1 LQHDATRQGDRAE
14 SDGCASLLSY
24 LLNRVPPDLKE
35 GRLVSVGQRRG
46 DRAILAHDE
55 IDERR
60 RLGTGS
66 LQTLVFY
73 EAVQGVL
80 ASSPPE

>member
-1 LQHDATRQGDRAE
+1 MWAT
-14 SDGCASLLSY
+14 LLI
-24 LLNRVPPDLKE
+24 RVPLDLKE
-35 GRLVSVGQRRG
+35 ARFASIGKRRG

-80 ASSPPE
+80 PSSPPE